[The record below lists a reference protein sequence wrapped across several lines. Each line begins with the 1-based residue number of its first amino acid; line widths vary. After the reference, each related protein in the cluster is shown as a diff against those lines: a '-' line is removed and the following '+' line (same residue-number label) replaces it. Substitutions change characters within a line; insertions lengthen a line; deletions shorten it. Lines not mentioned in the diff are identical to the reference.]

1 MSTLPPSGPF
11 LVEIAGTPIS
21 ASAASLLT
29 LGQVDLSL
37 HGPGSFVLRFRD
49 PQRQVLS
56 HLKAEIGTEVTL
68 GAAALGAGA
77 HSRLLS
83 AEITA
88 LEIEHDAT
96 GTFTIIRGYDVAHR
110 LHRARR
116 TAAYAQST
124 ASDVARKVASRAG
137 MAVGTIDS
145 TTTVYEHLCQGGET
159 DREFLAD
166 LAREVGYEM
175 VVEDGK
181 FSFRKPASAA
191 DAPNAGGP
199 AANPLVLRLG
209 MELQRFRCAVTSAEQ
224 VKEVEVRGWDVAQK
238 KALVATA
245 PAKTVNAQ
253 LRGVDPAALAKAFG
267 NPTYVSTDVP
277 YGTQAEVDTAAK
289 AVADEIAAAFV
300 RFEGEAVGNPKLR
313 AGTAISVTG
322 MGNPFDGKYI
332 VTTARHR
339 YDQGRG
345 YSTSFSVT
353 GRQERGLLGLTGS
366 GRPAGQAS
374 LGVVVA
380 TVSDAKD
387 PLQSGRVKLKFPWLS
402 DDYVSDWARTVQ
414 LGAGKDRGATIVPE
428 VNDEVLVAFEQ
439 GDMRRPY
446 VIGALYNG
454 VDKPKAGPVPLVDPG
469 SGAVNRR
476 SMVSRRGHRIDL
488 LDQDGKKEGIV
499 VRSGDDK
506 VRIEM
511 DSIGMKITV
520 HSDGTVL
527 VEGPKG
533 VVVDAGT
540 GKLELKGQSIELIAK
555 SGVKVDGGAGPVDV
569 ATKAALAL
577 KGLTAKVEGMT
588 MAELKAALVKIN

>member
-1 MSTLPPSGPF
+1 VPPSGPF
-11 LVEIAGTPIS
+11 LVEIAGSPIS

-29 LGQVDLSL
+29 HGQVDLSL
-37 HGPGSFVLRFRD
+37 HVPGSFVLRFRD
-49 PQRQVLS
+49 PQHQVLA
-56 HLKAEIGTEVTL
+56 HLKAEIGAQVTL
-68 GAAALGAGA
+68 SAAALGANA
-77 HSRLLS
+77 HERLLT

-88 LEIEHDAT
+88 LEIEHDAS

-110 LHRARR
+110 LHRGRR
-116 TAAYAQST
+116 TAAYAQAT

-137 MAVGTIDS
+137 LAVGTIDS
-145 TTTVYEHLCQGGET
+145 TSTVYEHLCQGGET

-181 FSFRKPASAA
+181 FSFRKPVPAA
-191 DAPNAGGP
+191 DAPGGGGSS
-199 AANPLVLRLG
+199 ANQLVLRLG
-209 MELQRFRCAVTSAEQ
+209 IELQRFRCGVTSAEQ

-238 KALVATA
+238 KALVGTA

-253 LRGVDPAALAKAFG
+253 LAAVDPAKLAKAFG
-267 NPTYVSTDVP
+267 NPVYVSTDIP

-289 AVADEIAAAFV
+289 AVAEEIGAAFV
-300 RFEGEAVGNPKLR
+300 RFEGDAVGNPKLR

-322 MGNPFDGKYI
+322 MGKPFDGKYV

-345 YSTSFSVT
+345 YATAFTVT
-353 GRQERGLLGLTGS
+353 GRQERGMLGLTGG
-366 GRPAGQAS
+366 GRPGRGAP
-374 LGVVVA
+374 GVVVA
-380 TVSDAKD
+380 TVSDVKD
-387 PLQSGRVKLKFPWLS
+387 PLESGRVKLKFPWLS
-402 DDYVSDWARTVQ
+402 EEYVSDWARTVQ

-428 VNDEVLVAFEQ
+428 VNDEVLVAFER

-446 VIGALYNG
+446 VIGSLYNG
-454 VDKPKAGPVPLVDPG
+454 MDKPKPGPVPLVDSG

-511 DSIGMKITV
+511 DSTGMKITV

-540 GKLELKGQSIELIAK
+540 GKLELKGQSIELTAK
-555 SGVKVDGGAGPVDV
+555 AGVKVDGGTGPVNV
-569 ATKAALAL
+569 ATNAALQM
-577 KGLTAKVEGMT
+577 KGMTAKLEGVGVT
-588 MAELKAALVKIN
+588 EIKAALVKIN